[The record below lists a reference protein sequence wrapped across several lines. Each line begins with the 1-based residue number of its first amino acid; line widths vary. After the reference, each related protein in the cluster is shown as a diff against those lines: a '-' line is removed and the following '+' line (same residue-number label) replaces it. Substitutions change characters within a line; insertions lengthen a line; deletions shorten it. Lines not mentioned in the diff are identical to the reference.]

1 MNAWIAKALDV
12 GTGTVDWRATFILA
26 AMRSASA
33 GVTWA
38 LLQLLTGNFEGV
50 LPFLLLGAPVGVL
63 FMVPLALVALVGGKI
78 FWPIGLAGIIP
89 LIFMVSGDPLLW
101 LVERLRPGTVPM
113 DDFKPINGKTLLV
126 IFNTEVV
133 EFVQQA
139 KEEAMATATQMG
151 RDTFAQF
158 REQASSKAA
167 AFRGRAESVSQ
178 PELGLEPEPD
188 NAAMSDQ
195 EIYDDALVKFNRL
208 AMSNGDAEGMREQ
221 MMRISMLADAGC
233 AIPGPY
239 SFVAD
244 KLAQVDLA
252 DKFDLCVQTLRKG
265 HASCDGNRA
274 HQEEIEN
281 TFFGLGKLCWNE
293 GYELFAFR
301 AYMDGLDRWRQA
313 GNIISQSSPLLPRIA
328 FVASRMFAKKA
339 MEQHENTDLGVE
351 LLDFCEASEIDMNL
365 EIDVSDAPRIP
376 N

>member
-1 MNAWIAKALDV
+1 MNAWIARALDV

-50 LPFLLLGAPVGVL
+50 LPFLLLGAPIGVL

-101 LVERLRPGTVPM
+101 LVERLRPSTVPM
-113 DDFKPINGKTLLV
+113 DDFKPINGKTILV
-126 IFNTEVV
+126 VFNTEAV

-139 KEEAMATATQMG
+139 RDEVVATATQMG
-151 RDTFAQF
+151 RDTFSQF
-158 REQASSKAA
+158 HEQPRSKAA
-167 AFRGRAESVSQ
+167 AFRGRAEPATQ
-178 PELGLEPEPD
+178 PELGLEPKSD
-188 NAAMSDQ
+188 NVATSDQ
-195 EIYDDALVKFNRL
+195 ETYEDALAKFNCL
-208 AMSNGDAEGMREQ
+208 ARSGGDAEGMREQ
-221 MMRISMLADAGC
+221 MMRISTLADAGC
-233 AIPGPY
+233 NIPGPY

-252 DKFDLCVQTLRKG
+252 GKFDLCIKTLSRG
-265 HASCDGNRA
+265 HANCPGNRA

-313 GNIISQSSPLLPRIA
+313 GNTINQSSPLLPRIA
-328 FVASRMFAKKA
+328 FVASRMFAKNA
-339 MEQHENTDLGVE
+339 MEQHENTDLGIE
-351 LLDFCEASEIDMNL
+351 LLDFCEASGVEMHL
-365 EIDVSDAPRIP
+365 EIDVSDAPRVAD
-376 N
+376 